1 MGVAAAI
8 DRFERVLKSLHWT
21 RGFRAGFAVAGAMIV
36 CNRLGLPMGWAA
48 LGGFE
53 AVLVDNGGPYRSRLE
68 TMATLLAGGS
78 LVCVIGAMVGGTLW
92 VAVAVTAA
100 VCFAATFARVASER
114 IASTSVIILVLYFA
128 GFGGPDHSFTHACA
142 AALEF
147 VLGGVWAAALSLVLW
162 PVDPFRPA
170 RREVAECYTVLA
182 EFSGKMLVEE
192 RSHDPQDGATA
203 EERRISLEHT
213 GHFQRAMRLQM
224 EKARRAVGRVPAR
237 MTARTVRARNLAVL
251 LETAD
256 MLFAITMR
264 WRELAEVADDPASF
278 AAVREAARW
287 LSGAEW
293 AISRGLRQRPGDGAA
308 SYTPEGSHSME
319 HVQPRLKR
327 PRWPFAKGT
336 TRAHLAADEREAL
349 EDVQIAFEAVRAVW
363 SGIEQKAGAAA
374 ARREIITR
382 ESEKAQ
388 AQQEVEE
395 IVQQYRWVD
404 ALRANWTFDS
414 IMMRH
419 ALRMAAVGGV
429 DIVLMR
435 LTHVRHGSW
444 LAMTSIIVLQPYG
457 SGTLRRGMQRVGGT
471 IAGGLLATV
480 LATAIHGQAGLIAVL
495 AVVSALTLATYAV
508 NYAWYCFFLTPTF
521 VLMSMPYF
529 RDWSY
534 AGVRMANTV
543 LGALVAVLAMRL
555 LWPEHEHLE
564 LGRLL
569 GRGASADAGFLRAMV
584 RYWQVTGPERT
595 AAERQ
600 ILAPARRLSGLA
612 INDAEES
619 LDRMMLEPG
628 FGKKAASGDIQTEA
642 LTFVTYLR
650 RLMRVAT
657 TLTTV
662 GSGGERTIG
671 RVESIIARLERV
683 SAALLGAEV
692 WTGAAASGGDLAN
705 DDDGQPGSVE
715 EQQMRRMERQ
725 VGVLERTAAE
735 LMGKAAG

>member
-1 MGVAAAI
+1 
-8 DRFERVLKSLHWT
+8 
-21 RGFRAGFAVAGAMIV
+21 
-36 CNRLGLPMGWAA
+36 
-48 LGGFE
+48 
-53 AVLVDNGGPYRSRLE
+53 
-68 TMATLLAGGS
+68 
-78 LVCVIGAMVGGTLW
+78 
-92 VAVAVTAA
+92 
-100 VCFAATFARVASER
+100 
-114 IASTSVIILVLYFA
+114 
-128 GFGGPDHSFTHACA
+128 
-142 AALEF
+142 
-147 VLGGVWAAALSLVLW
+147 
-162 PVDPFRPA
+162 
-170 RREVAECYTVLA
+170 VAECYTVLA

-192 RSHDPQDGATA
+192 WSGDANDGAAA

-224 EKARRAVGRVPAR
+224 EKARHAVGRVPAR
-237 MTARTVRARNLAVL
+237 MTARTVRARNLTVL

-336 TRAHLAADEREAL
+336 TRAHLATDERDAL
-349 EDVQIAFEAVRAVW
+349 ENVQIAFEAVRAVW
-363 SGIEQKAGAAA
+363 SGVELRVGGAAA
-374 ARREIITR
+374 RWEMIAQDSE
-382 ESEKAQ
+382 EPAVASEKDRAT
-388 AQQEVEE
+388 
-395 IVQQYRWVD
+395 QYRWVD
-404 ALRANWTFDS
+404 ALRANLTFDS
-414 IMMRH
+414 VMMRH
-419 ALRMAAVGGV
+419 ALRMAVVGGV
-429 DIVLMR
+429 DILLMR

-471 IAGGLLATV
+471 IAGGALAAV

-569 GRGASADAGFLRAMV
+569 GRGASADAGYLRAMI
-584 RYWQVTGPERT
+584 RYWQTSGQERP

-600 ILAPARRLSGLA
+600 VLAPARRLSGLA

-628 FGKKAASGDIQTEA
+628 FGKQATSGDIQTEA

-671 RVESIIARLERV
+671 RVESMIARLERV
-683 SAALLGAEV
+683 SAALLGTEV
-692 WTGAAASGGDLAN
+692 LTGAAASGGDLAG

-735 LMGKAAG
+735 LMGKAVG